1 MNINAMMQQAKKMQE
16 EMGKKQAE
24 LAQKEFLI
32 EKQGI
37 SIVILGDRT
46 IKSVKINEALIDEDD
61 PETLEDMVVIAVNA
75 ANERINA
82 EEEAIAP
89 QQPAGMPF

>member
-16 EMGKKQAE
+16 EMEVKQAE
-24 LAQKEFLI
+24 LAKKEFLI

-37 SIVILGDRT
+37 SIVIYGNRI

-61 PETLEDMVVIAVNA
+61 PETLEDMVVIAMNA
-75 ANERINA
+75 ANAKIN
-82 EEEAIAP
+82 EEEAAIAP
-89 QQPAGMPF
+89 QQPGGLPF